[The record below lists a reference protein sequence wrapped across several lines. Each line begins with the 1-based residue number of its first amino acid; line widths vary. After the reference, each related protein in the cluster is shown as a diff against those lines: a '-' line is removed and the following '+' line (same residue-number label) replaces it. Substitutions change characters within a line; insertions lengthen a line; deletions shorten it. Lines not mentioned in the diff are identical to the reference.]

1 LGNGDAGWRLD
12 GAVDYNLPAG
22 AIPAGGKLVIV
33 GFDPVVETSRLIGFV
48 AAYHVPVSVQIVG
61 PWQGNLSN
69 RGERLGLEKS
79 QSGGSPTATSGWV
92 VVDEVIYSD
101 AAPWPAG
108 TDGSGK
114 ALQRI
119 HLDMTYNGNDP
130 ANWKAASPTPGV
142 IP

>member
-1 LGNGDAGWRLD
+1 M
-12 GAVDYNLPAG
+12 
-22 AIPAGGKLVIV
+22 
-33 GFDPVVETSRLIGFV
+33 
-48 AAYHVPVSVQIVG
+48 
-61 PWQGNLSN
+61 
-69 RGERLGLEKS
+69 
-79 QSGGSPTATSGWV
+79 ATSGWV

-119 HLDMTYNGNDP
+119 DLAPAHSGNDP